1 MMTYRSKNLVSA
13 RPLEE
18 SEGVILFIWGQGTE
32 LISAELNKREAI
44 KICSEIMDKLIQSG
58 DSRTIE
64 RFK

>member
-1 MMTYRSKNLVSA
+1 MTYHSKRLVSA
-13 RPLEE
+13 RPMQE
-18 SEGVILFIWGQGTE
+18 SEGITLFIWGQGTE

-58 DSRTIE
+58 DSQSLE